1 MAKFRIVLH
10 TSNKRKDGSNP
21 VCLRI
26 TKRGKLKYIDLKLS
40 AFENEWDTNADR
52 FKRDKRVNPNY
63 ESYNNWLISCE
74 ERKNEVVNKFMK
86 AQVDWTLNQFEEE
99 FLGISRQGKI
109 YDYWVKQVEDLK
121 STGHI
126 GNGKVYERD
135 LHLFCK
141 YDSKAKER
149 LFSEIDVKYINR
161 LNMAM
166 EKNGCCGNTRMHT
179 LKTLRA
185 VINKAIK
192 EKAASNNT
200 YPFGKGGFEINKLAE
215 ETAKR
220 YLLPTELELIKNS
233 PQQNFVLE
241 RARRIYLFSYYC
253 LGMSFVDMANLTTD
267 NLEVLATGTHIV
279 YKRQKTK
286 NAKNVKPIKIFV
298 IPAIEELLEWFKA
311 NTPQTGKYL
320 LPIITKEYDGEQLYQ
335 HVRCR
340 YKRINAN
347 LKKMGKTL
355 GISLNLTTYTAR
367 HTMAMTLQGNDIP
380 REIISQ
386 ALGHS
391 NLTTTA
397 TYLASFSTS
406 VLDKVVKIL

>member
-1 MAKFRIVLH
+1 MAKFRIVIH
-10 TSNKRKDGSNP
+10 TSNKRKDGSYP

-26 TKRGKLKYIDLKLS
+26 TKNGKLKYIYLNLS
-40 AFENEWDTNADR
+40 AFENEWDKNADR
-52 FKRDKRVNPNY
+52 FKRDKRMNPNY

-109 YDYWVKQVEDLK
+109 YDYWMRQVEDLK
-121 STGHI
+121 ATGHI

-253 LGMSFVDMANLTTD
+253 FGMSFVDMANLTI
-267 NLEVLATGTHIV
+267 NNIEMLVTGAHIV

-298 IPAIEELLEWFKA
+298 TPAIKEQLEWFKA
-311 NTPQTGKYL
+311 NTPEAGEYL
-320 LPIITKEYDGEQLYQ
+320 LPIITKEYDGEQLYE

-347 LKKMGKTL
+347 LKKLGKAL
-355 GISLNLTTYTAR
+355 GISLTLTTYTAR
-367 HTMAMTLQGNDIP
+367 HTMAMTLQSNDIP

-397 TYLASFSTS
+397 TYLAGFSTS
-406 VLDKVVKIL
+406 VLDKVAKML

>member
-1 MAKFRIVLH
+1 M
-10 TSNKRKDGSNP
+10 
-21 VCLRI
+21 
-26 TKRGKLKYIDLKLS
+26 
-40 AFENEWDTNADR
+40 
-52 FKRDKRVNPNY
+52 NPNY

-99 FLGISRQGKI
+99 FWGISRQGKI
-109 YDYWVKQVEDLK
+109 YDYWMRQVEDLK
-121 STGHI
+121 ATGHI

-166 EKNGCCGNTRMHT
+166 EKNGCRGNTRMHT

-220 YLLPTELELIKNS
+220 YLLPTDLELIKNS

-253 LGMSFVDMANLTTD
+253 FGMSFVDMANLTI
-267 NLEVLATGTHIV
+267 NNIEMLVTGAHIV

-298 IPAIEELLEWFKA
+298 TPAIKEQLEWFKA
-311 NTPQTGKYL
+311 NTPETGEYL
-320 LPIITKEYDGEQLYQ
+320 LPIITKEYDGEQLYE

-347 LKKMGKTL
+347 LKKLGKAL
-355 GISLNLTTYTAR
+355 GISLTLTTYTAR
-367 HTMAMTLQGNDIP
+367 HTMAMTLQSNDIP

-397 TYLASFSTS
+397 TYLAGFSTS
-406 VLDKVVKIL
+406 VLDKVAKML

>member
-1 MAKFRIVLH
+1 MATIKFVLYK
-10 TSNKRKDGSNP
+10 SNKRKDGSYP
-21 VCLRI
+21 VCLRVS
-26 TKRGKLKYIDLKLS
+26 KKGKLKYIDLKLS
-40 AFENEWDTNADR
+40 SLEGQWNEDTCR
-52 FKRDKRVNPNY
+52 FKNDKRVNPNY
-63 ESYNNWLISCE
+63 ELYNGLLSHYEDRKNTILRKFLE
-74 ERKNEVVNKFMK
+74 ER
-86 AQVDWTLNQFEEE
+86 VDWTLNQFESE
-99 FLGISRQGKI
+99 FLGMSRQGKV
-109 YDYWVKQVEDLK
+109 YDYFMRQVENLK
-121 STGHI
+121 ATKHI
-126 GNGKVYERD
+126 GNAKVYERT
-135 LHLFCK
+135 LRMLAK
-141 YDSKAKER
+141 YDPKIKER
-149 LFSEIDVKYINR
+149 VFSELDIKYINR
-161 LNMAM
+161 FNLEM
-166 EKNGCCGNTRMHT
+166 EKDGCCGNTRKYY

-185 VINKAIK
+185 VMNRAIK
-192 EKAASNNT
+192 EHEASSKT
-200 YPFGKGGFEINKLAE
+200 YPFGKNGFEIGCLEE
-215 ETAKR
+215 ETEKR
-220 YLLPTELELIKNS
+220 YLQPKDLELLKNS
-233 PQQNFVLE
+233 PQTNFVLE
-241 RARRIYLFSYYC
+241 RARMLFLFSYYC
-253 LGMSFVDMANLTTD
+253 YGMSFVDMANLTTD

-298 IPAIEELLEWFKA
+298 TPAIEELLEWFKV

-320 LPIITKEYDGEQLYQ
+320 LPIITKEYDGEQLYE

>member
-1 MAKFRIVLH
+1 MAKFRIVIH
-10 TSNKRKDGSNP
+10 TSNKRKDGSYP

-26 TKRGKLKYIDLKLS
+26 TKNGKLKYIYLNLS
-40 AFENEWDTNADR
+40 AFENEWDKNADR
-52 FKRDKRVNPNY
+52 FKRDKRMNPNY

-109 YDYWVKQVEDLK
+109 YDYWMRQVEDLK
-121 STGHI
+121 ATGHI

-220 YLLPTELELIKNS
+220 YLLPTDLELIKNS
-233 PQQNFVLE
+233 PQQNLVLE

-253 LGMSFVDMANLTTD
+253 FGMSFVDMANLTINNIEMLDFPFAYLYKYGAPDLEKDPLEAAEFFRCAALFSKDEFKELAFVDEDALWEAFNLFLYGGESREPLCVRSALSVLSDLREKRSPYALYLTGEIYHKGLYGED
-267 NLEVLATGTHIV
+267 IDLEVAYSFYQEAADLGC
-279 YKRQKTK
+279 
-286 NAKNVKPIKIFV
+286 
-298 IPAIEELLEWFKA
+298 EEAEEVL
-311 NTPQTGKYL
+311 
-320 LPIITKEYDGEQLYQ
+320 
-335 HVRCR
+335 
-340 YKRINAN
+340 N
-347 LKKMGKTL
+347 LKPSDS
-355 GISLNLTTYTAR
+355 IR
-367 HTMAMTLQGNDIP
+367 HC
-380 REIISQ
+380 
-386 ALGHS
+386 
-391 NLTTTA
+391 
-397 TYLASFSTS
+397 
-406 VLDKVVKIL
+406 K

>member
-1 MAKFRIVLH
+1 
-10 TSNKRKDGSNP
+10 
-21 VCLRI
+21 
-26 TKRGKLKYIDLKLS
+26 
-40 AFENEWDTNADR
+40 
-52 FKRDKRVNPNY
+52 
-63 ESYNNWLISCE
+63 
-74 ERKNEVVNKFMK
+74 
-86 AQVDWTLNQFEEE
+86 
-99 FLGISRQGKI
+99 
-109 YDYWVKQVEDLK
+109 
-121 STGHI
+121 
-126 GNGKVYERD
+126 
-135 LHLFCK
+135 
-141 YDSKAKER
+141 
-149 LFSEIDVKYINR
+149 
-161 LNMAM
+161 M

-220 YLLPTELELIKNS
+220 YLLPTDLELIKNS

-253 LGMSFVDMANLTTD
+253 FGMSFVDMANLTI
-267 NLEVLATGTHIV
+267 NNIEMLVTGAHIV

-298 IPAIEELLEWFKA
+298 TPAIKEQLEWFKA
-311 NTPQTGKYL
+311 NTPEAGEYL
-320 LPIITKEYDGEQLYQ
+320 LPIITKEYDGEQLYE

-347 LKKMGKTL
+347 LKKLGKAL
-355 GISLNLTTYTAR
+355 GISLTLTTYTAR
-367 HTMAMTLQGNDIP
+367 HTMAMTLQSNDIP

-397 TYLASFSTS
+397 TYLAGFSTS
-406 VLDKVVKIL
+406 VLDKVAKML

>member
-1 MAKFRIVLH
+1 M
-10 TSNKRKDGSNP
+10 
-21 VCLRI
+21 
-26 TKRGKLKYIDLKLS
+26 S
-40 AFENEWDTNADR
+40 AFENEWDTSADR

-126 GNGKVYERD
+126 GNGKAYECD

-166 EKNGCCGNTRMHT
+166 EKNGCRGNTRMHT

-298 IPAIEELLEWFKA
+298 TPAIEDLLEWFKA

-320 LPIITKEYDGEQLYQ
+320 LPIITKEYDGEQLYE

>member
-1 MAKFRIVLH
+1 MAKFRIVIH
-10 TSNKRKDGSNP
+10 TSNKRKDGSYP

-26 TKRGKLKYIDLKLS
+26 TKNGKLKYIYLNLS
-40 AFENEWDTNADR
+40 AFENEWDKNADR
-52 FKRDKRVNPNY
+52 FKRDKRMNPNY

-99 FLGISRQGKI
+99 FWGISRQGKI

-320 LPIITKEYDGEQLYQ
+320 LPIITKEYDGEQLYE

-355 GISLNLTTYTAR
+355 GISLNLTTYTAK
-367 HTMAMTLQGNDIP
+367 HNIFV
-380 REIISQ
+380 I
-386 ALGHS
+386 
-391 NLTTTA
+391 
-397 TYLASFSTS
+397 
-406 VLDKVVKIL
+406 

>member
-1 MAKFRIVLH
+1 MAKFRIVIH
-10 TSNKRKDGSNP
+10 TSNKRKDGSYP

-26 TKRGKLKYIDLKLS
+26 TKNGKLKYIYLNLS
-40 AFENEWDTNADR
+40 AFENEWDKNADR
-52 FKRDKRVNPNY
+52 FKRDKRMNPNY

-253 LGMSFVDMANLTTD
+253 LGMSFVDMARLTTKNIVVSD
-267 NLEVLATGTHIV
+267 GVEHII
-279 YKRQKTK
+279 YKREKTK
-286 NAKNVKPIKIFV
+286 NVKNMKPLI
-298 IPAIEELLEWFKA
+298 IPVTPALKDILEWFKQ
-311 NTPQTGKYL
+311 NTSLVGNYL
-320 LPIITKEYDGEQLYQ
+320 LPIITKDYDGEQLYD
-335 HVRCR
+335 HIRTR
-340 YKRINAN
+340 YQRLNNN
-347 LKKMGKTL
+347 LKKLGKIL
-355 GISLNLTTYTAR
+355 GIEKNLTTYVSR
-367 HTMAMTLQGNDIP
+367 HTMAMTLQGNDVS
-380 REIISQ
+380 RETIS
-386 ALGHS
+386 AVLGHRDIK
-391 NLTTTA
+391 TTM
-397 TYLASFSTS
+397 TYLDSLSQN
-406 VLDKVVKIL
+406 VLDRVAMLL